1 MGIVHCHIWLPCF
14 FDFGC
19 SLTLHIGHDTMWWWS
34 LAKARGGQRA
44 ICRGA
49 AVVQRCNVSVDIY
62 IYILTEILLTF
73 NYILTTYYL
82 YVTILLSNRA
92 MERST
97 ILKFGKSSIS
107 MGHLYHGYVCHN
119 QTVSYWL
126 LVKTVQRSPEALIG
140 DSLFQFSPT
149 WNCWVSGYV
158 KHRWLTPSQ
167 DRLPSI
173 LRGILEAGYI
183 WKTLGSLWKTLD
195 FPRGKKAISTFSRG
209 SFSSQSLMG

>member
-1 MGIVHCHIWLPCF
+1 MLIDVAH
-14 FDFGC
+14 
-19 SLTLHIGHDTMWWWS
+19 WS
-34 LAKARGGQRA
+34 WHHVVMKSSQGQR
-44 ICRGA
+44 RA
-49 AVVQRCNVSVDIY
+49 ASYLQRRCSCPTVQRFGWY

-97 ILKFGKSSIS
+97 IFKFGKSSIS

-126 LVKTVQRSPEALIG
+126 LVKTVQRSSEALIG